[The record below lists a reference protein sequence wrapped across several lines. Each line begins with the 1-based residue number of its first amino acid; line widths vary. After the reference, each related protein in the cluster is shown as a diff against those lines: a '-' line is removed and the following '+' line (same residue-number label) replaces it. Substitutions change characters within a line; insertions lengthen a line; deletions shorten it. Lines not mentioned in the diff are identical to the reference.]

1 MIANQVDLSPIPV
14 LVGPGI
20 GVVIRM
26 SESETFRAVTLDTE
40 QIADFVAP
48 YAEVP
53 GISNSAF
60 REIVLMI
67 LR

>member
-20 GVVIRM
+20 GVVIKM
-26 SESETFRAVTLDTE
+26 SESGTSRAETLEID
-40 QIADFVAP
+40 QIADFAAP
-48 YAEVP
+48 YAEGP

-60 REIVLMI
+60 REVVLMI

>member
-20 GVVIRM
+20 SMVISM
-26 SESETFRAVTLDTE
+26 SEAETSRAETLDTD
-40 QIADFVAP
+40 QITDFTAP

-60 REIVLMI
+60 RDIVLMI